1 MNIATTLPFQNGINI
16 GNRYLLPA
24 GSLLNNSFSMTTKS
38 VTHLVFLRQIHPRGG
53 YNVVLGA
60 DKIIRMIKEGVTV
73 EDPASGQP
81 AVKSLVEFIGG
92 DQVEQVEG
100 TTVDL
105 RLGAIFRPTGSARLM
120 RDSRITPKIEKIM
133 DIEESPDGIYR
144 ISGGEYLLF
153 QTIEQVNL
161 PHDLFAYIRPRTTL
175 IRSGIPL
182 ETAFISPNY
191 QGKLT
196 VGMKHQ
202 GAHEVEIQ
210 MGFRIL
216 CIVFYPID
224 GEAVPYRGVWQGDR
238 VSTNGEEERPF

>member
-1 MNIATTLPFQNGINI
+1 M
-16 GNRYLLPA
+16 
-24 GSLLNNSFSMTTKS
+24 
-38 VTHLVFLRQIHPRGG
+38 
-53 YNVVLGA
+53 VLGA
-60 DKIIRMIKEGVTV
+60 DRIVRMITAGVEV
-73 EDPASGQP
+73 EDPESGRAIRKPLIEGLGQ
-81 AVKSLVEFIGG
+81 
-92 DQVEQVEG
+92 DQIEGIEG
-100 TTVDL
+100 TTADL
-105 RLGAIFRPTGSARLM
+105 RLGAVYRPVGNARLM
-120 RDSRITPKIEKIM
+120 RGTRVTPKIEKVM
-133 DIEESPDGIYR
+133 DIAESPDGVYR

-161 PHDLFAYIRPRTTL
+161 PRDLFAYIRPRTTL

-191 QGKLT
+191 QGRLT

-202 GAHEVEIQ
+202 GANDVEIQ

-216 CIVFYPID
+216 CIAFFPIE

>member
-1 MNIATTLPFQNGINI
+1 M
-16 GNRYLLPA
+16 
-24 GSLLNNSFSMTTKS
+24 
-38 VTHLVFLRQIHPRGG
+38 
-53 YNVVLGA
+53 VLGA
-60 DKIIRMIKEGVTV
+60 DKIVRMTRDGIRV
-73 EDPASGQP
+73 EDHGSGQSAIKP
-81 AVKSLVEFIGG
+81 LIEYIGQ
-92 DQVEQVEG
+92 DQIEQIEG
-100 TTVDL
+100 TTADL
-105 RLGAIFRPTGSARLM
+105 RLGAIFRPVGSARLM
-120 RDSRITPKIEKIM
+120 RDSRITPRIEKIM
-133 DIEESPDGIYR
+133 DIEESPDGVYR

-191 QGKLT
+191 QGRLT

-202 GAHEVEIQ
+202 GIGEVEIQ

-216 CIVFYPID
+216 CIAFYPID